1 MYITVSMYRAKA
13 GHEDAII
20 ALHED
25 WQRHQQPKTK
35 GYLSGELL
43 RNAESSREF
52 LAIMRFESQ
61 EAAEALA
68 NDPEHNVWSRRIV
81 SLTEYT
87 PVLTKYTSEWQSHG

>member
-25 WQRHQQPKTK
+25 WQRHHQPETK

-52 LAIMRFESQ
+52 LVIMRFESQ
-61 EAAEALA
+61 EAAAALA
-68 NDPEHNVWSRRIV
+68 HDPEHDVWSRRIV
-81 SLTEYT
+81 SLTEYP
-87 PVLTKYTSEWQSHG
+87 PVLTEYTSEWQSH